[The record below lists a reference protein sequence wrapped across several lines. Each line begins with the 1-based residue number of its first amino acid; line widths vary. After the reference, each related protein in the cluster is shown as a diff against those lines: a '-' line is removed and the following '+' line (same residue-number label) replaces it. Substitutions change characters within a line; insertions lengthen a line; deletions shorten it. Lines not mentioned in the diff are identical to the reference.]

1 MLLTFLSKIASSSSY
16 TTACIIENEKHE
28 TLRDA
33 LARLCLELH
42 PLDGPFAVIR
52 VDPAPGFTALKD
64 DAQLKQLHI
73 SLEIGR
79 VKNPNKNPVAEKA
92 ISELQ
97 NELLRQQPGG
107 GSVSQ
112 LELATAVAR
121 LNSRLR
127 FAGLSAREIWTQR
140 NQFTHDQLPISDRE
154 IILQQHENRIQN
166 HPYSVASKHSKH
178 KIPTSQTLSVGD
190 LVYLYADRDKT
201 RARCRYLIV
210 SIDGEWC
217 VVKKFVGNSLRASSS
232 QNAIVYQEIKL

>member
-1 MLLTFLSKIASSSSY
+1 MDQSSDDPPEAIGASFAADVLKQNRQLILVLRETVSSY

-42 PLDGPFAVIR
+42 PLDGPFSVIR

-64 DAQLKQLHI
+64 DTQLKQLHI
-73 SLEIGR
+73 SLEIDR
-79 VKNPNKNPVAEKA
+79 LKYPNKNPVAEIA

-107 GSVSQ
+107 GSASQ

-140 NQFTHDQLPISDRE
+140 NQFTHDQLPFSDRE

-166 HPYSVASKHSKH
+166 NPYSVASKHSKH

-190 LVYLYADRDKT
+190 LVYLYAE
-201 RARCRYLIV
+201 
-210 SIDGEWC
+210 SE
-217 VVKKFVGNSLRASSS
+217 
-232 QNAIVYQEIKL
+232 